1 MFADMADFTPTAE
14 KLGEDATFTLMQRL
28 IEQISETVHG
38 HDGTIQNLTGDGVM
52 ALFGIDGEPKEGCR
66 RALIAARA
74 IAASLKDL
82 NANLQEDL
90 DEAIRIGIGVH
101 VGTVIVGEMGYA
113 AVRSVTA
120 VGDAVNTASRLE
132 TANKEFLSQLVV
144 SRDVSERA
152 AVDLSQFPL
161 HEIDVRGRVERI
173 AVHVLED
180 ATRLPELTAFEPA

>member
-1 MFADMADFTPTAE
+1 M
-14 KLGEDATFTLMQRL
+14 
-28 IEQISETVHG
+28 
-38 HDGTIQNLTGDGVM
+38 
-52 ALFGIDGEPKEGCR
+52 
-66 RALIAARA
+66 
-74 IAASLKDL
+74 
-82 NANLQEDL
+82 
-90 DEAIRIGIGVH
+90 
-101 VGTVIVGEMGYA
+101 
-113 AVRSVTA
+113 RSVTA